1 MEVLGLPLGMIGP
14 FQIILVLIVTIFL
27 VLFPILAI
35 IDIVR
40 NDFKG
45 NDKLIWVLV
54 TLLLPFL
61 GPILYFIIGRKARL
75 KS

>member
-1 MEVLGLPLGMIGP
+1 MYLSLPLGIPGP
-14 FQIILVLIVTIFL
+14 FQIILILVVTIFL
-27 VLFPILAI
+27 VLLPIFAI
-35 IDIVR
+35 IDVIR

-54 TLLLPFL
+54 ILLLPFL

-75 KS
+75 KN

>member
-1 MEVLGLPLGMIGP
+1 MEITGIALGLVGP
-14 FQIILVLIVTIFL
+14 FQIVLIIIITVFL
-27 VLFPILAI
+27 ALFPILAI

-61 GPILYFIIGRKARL
+61 GPLLYFIIGRKNRL
-75 KS
+75 QD